1 MLTVQSL
8 LFSPVQENTY
18 LVYNEKGET
27 LIIDP
32 GCYFPEERSVLKEK
46 INTKGLKPRML
57 VNTHCHLDHVFG
69 NKFVYETWGLELH
82 FHAAEQKVFDYAP
95 AAGDLWDLP
104 FQNYSGPIHHIK
116 EGTKINVGEDEL
128 EILFTPGHSPGSISF
143 YSAVGGWVISGDVLF
158 RESVGRTDLPGSDFL
173 TLEKSIRTQL
183 YTLPNATHV
192 YSGHGMPTTIG
203 YEKQNNP
210 FVKAI

>member
-46 INTKGLKPRML
+46 INTKGLKPMML

-95 AAGDLWDLP
+95 TAGDLWDLP

-116 EGTKINVGEDEL
+116 DGTKINVGEDEL

-143 YSAVGGWVISGDVLF
+143 YSAAGGWVISGDVLF

-183 YTLPNATHV
+183 YTLPDATHV

>member
-46 INTKGLKPRML
+46 INTKGLKPMML

-95 AAGDLWDLP
+95 TAGDLWDLP

>member
-46 INTKGLKPRML
+46 INTKGLKPMML

-210 FVKAI
+210 FVEAI

>member
-95 AAGDLWDLP
+95 TAGDLWDLP

>member
-46 INTKGLKPRML
+46 INTKGLKPMML

>member
-1 MLTVQSL
+1 LQ
-8 LFSPVQENTY
+8 
-18 LVYNEKGET
+18 
-27 LIIDP
+27 
-32 GCYFPEERSVLKEK
+32 EK
-46 INTKGLKPRML
+46 INTKGLKPVML

-95 AAGDLWDLP
+95 TAGDLWNLP

-116 EGTKINVGEDEL
+116 EGTKIKLGEDEL

-143 YSAVGGWVISGDVLF
+143 YSASGGWVISGDVLF
-158 RESVGRTDLPGSDFL
+158 RESVGRTDLPGSDFP

-183 YTLPNATHV
+183 YTLPDATCV

-203 YEKQNNP
+203 YEKSNNP
-210 FVKAI
+210 FVKGI

>member
-46 INTKGLKPRML
+46 INTKGLKPMML

-183 YTLPNATHV
+183 YTLPDAIHV

>member
-8 LFSPVQENTY
+8 LFSPIQENTY

-32 GCYFPEERSVLKEK
+32 GCYFPEECQVLKEK
-46 INTKGLKPRML
+46 IEAKGLKPVLL

-69 NKFVYETWGLELH
+69 NKFVHDTWGLELH

-95 AAGDLWDLP
+95 TAGDLWNLP
-104 FQNYSGPIHHIK
+104 FQNYTGPIHYIK
-116 EGTKINVGEDEL
+116 EGTSLQLGQDQL
-128 EILFTPGHSPGSISF
+128 DILFTPGHSPGSISL
-143 YSAVGGWVISGDVLF
+143 YARQEGWVISGDVLF
-158 RESVGRTDLPGSDFL
+158 RESVGRTDLPGSDFA
-173 TLEKSIRTQL
+173 TLEKSIRSQL
-183 YTLPNATHV
+183 YTLPDATYV

-203 YEKQNNP
+203 YEKINNP
-210 FVKAI
+210 FVKAV

>member
-46 INTKGLKPRML
+46 INTKGLKPMML

-143 YSAVGGWVISGDVLF
+143 YSAAGGWVISGDVLF